1 MPNINTYTDPAVRLI
16 TLGSLSFTRK
26 IHTMPIT
33 LTFDID
39 DTSVTDGNDRT
50 RIIACFKRFGWEHI
64 GGSAWRYP
72 ALGTANVSEDWFNHV
87 IPALMY
93 FRSLVTHANLNVYN
107 FTIDAHS
114 EAGHR
119 GSTTP
124 QLGEPIHQAA
134 NIAMYPTA
142 PTYDGALSEQ
152 RLRTFLQDAANSL

>member
-1 MPNINTYTDPAVRLI
+1 
-16 TLGSLSFTRK
+16 
-26 IHTMPIT
+26 MPIT

-39 DTSVTDGNDRT
+39 DASVTDGNDRT
-50 RIIACFKRFGWEHI
+50 RVIACFERFGWEHI

-72 ALGTANVSEDWFNHV
+72 ALGTENVSEDWFNHV

-93 FRSLVTHANLNVYN
+93 FRSLVNHANLSVYN

-119 GSTTP
+119 GRATP
-124 QLGEPIHQAA
+124 PLGEPIHQPA
-134 NIAMYPTA
+134 NIAMYPTS

-152 RLRTFLQDAANSL
+152 RLRTFLQNTVDSL